1 MKRNLGI
8 RLPGRGPGLGAGLLA
23 GVLRLPGLAAVLAL
37 ALLLGGCMADGGGG
51 SDGPEGRQGAGAP
64 SSASASSASPAAS
77 PARSASP
84 SLPSADPGNPGKGP
98 DCPTENCF
106 SLMLAGDL
114 LVHPQLW
121 EQAAADAGATGKGPL
136 DFEPLLA
143 GQRTYISGSDL
154 AVCHM
159 ETPVAEPDGPYT
171 GYPMFNV
178 PPQILTAAAAVGYSG
193 CTTAS
198 NHTIDAGTAGL
209 NRTLGVLDS
218 LGLAH
223 TGSYAAET
231 GAGAPMRLSA
241 PAGELAV
248 IEATYG
254 LNGLVAEYPW
264 QVDLL
269 DAPAMIAKAKAA
281 RAEGA
286 DVVVAAIHAGEEY
299 ASVPNVQQVETAHAL
314 ADSGEFDFIYGH
326 HTHSVLPIENY
337 NGTWIVYGLGNA
349 VTELSP
355 WYDVNNEGLIVRAQ
369 FARDDAGAWTV
380 SDLAWAP
387 SVIVRD
393 PYRWC
398 SVAGDL
404 PQGECA
410 PPAQR
415 EAVRARTVPV
425 VESLGAADAGAH
437 EWLVSQGGGGG

>member
-1 MKRNLGI
+1 MKRNADN
-8 RLPGRGPGLGAGLLA
+8 AGLRPVWWL
-23 GVLRLPGLAAVLAL
+23 LPGLLLAVLL
-37 ALLLGGCMADGGGG
+37 TGCTGTGT
-51 SDGPEGRQGAGAP
+51 GPEEAGPPSAGPPSAGPP
-64 SSASASSASPAAS
+64 SSSMPASPVPQAAT
-77 PARSASP
+77 PT
-84 SLPSADPGNPGKGP
+84 PGKGP
-98 DCPTENCF
+98 ECPTAACL
-106 SLMLAGDL
+106 SLMVSGDL

-121 EQAAADAGATGKGPL
+121 DQAAADAAVTGRTPL

-143 GQRTYISGSDL
+143 GQRNYIGAADL

-159 ETPVAEPDGPYT
+159 ETPVAEPDGPYA

-178 PPQILTAAAAVGYSG
+178 PPQILTAAADVGYAG

-218 LGLAH
+218 LGLEH
-223 TGSYAAET
+223 TGSYAAEA
-231 GAGAPMRLSA
+231 GAGAPMLLSA

-254 LNGLVAEYPW
+254 LNGLAPEYPW
-264 QVDLL
+264 QVDQL
-269 DAPAMIAKAKAA
+269 DPAAMTAKAKAA
-281 RAEGA
+281 REAGA

-299 ASVPNVQQVETAHAL
+299 ASAPNAQQVEVAHAL

-337 NGTWIVYGLGNA
+337 NGTWIAYGLGNA

-369 FARDDAGAWTV
+369 FARDDDGAWSV

-398 SVAGDL
+398 PVAADL
-404 PQGECA
+404 PQGQCA
-410 PPAQR
+410 TPEHAA
-415 EAVRARTVPV
+415 AVRARTVTV

-437 EWLVSQGGGGG
+437 EWLLAREGK

>member
-1 MKRNLGI
+1 MHHAYVG
-8 RLPGRGPGLGAGLLA
+8 GRGRPARAAMLILFCLLA
-23 GVLRLPGLAAVLAL
+23 GACSPAGNDDA
-37 ALLLGGCMADGGGG
+37 
-51 SDGPEGRQGAGAP
+51 GPAGAP
-64 SSASASSASPAAS
+64 SSTAPSPAEPSGTGGATAAAPEPE
-77 PARSASP
+77 PAAV
-84 SLPSADPGNPGKGP
+84 PGKGP
-98 DCPTENCF
+98 ECPTRNCF
-106 SLMLAGDL
+106 SVLLAGDL

-121 EQAAADAGATGKGPL
+121 DQAAADAAVTGNKPL

-143 GQRTYISGSDL
+143 GQRTYIGAADL

-159 ETPVAEPDGPYT
+159 ETPVAEPDGPYA

-198 NHTIDAGTAGL
+198 NHTVDAGTEGV

-218 LGLAH
+218 LGLEH
-223 TGSYAAET
+223 TGSYAAEA

-254 LNGLVAEYPW
+254 LNGLAAEYPW

-269 DAPAMIAKAKAA
+269 DAPAMTAKAKAA

-299 ASVPNVQQVETAHAL
+299 ASVPNAQQVETAHAL

-369 FARDDAGAWTV
+369 FARDDAGAWSV

-410 PPAQR
+410 PVSQR
-415 EAVRARTVPV
+415 EAVRARTISV

-437 EWLVSQGGGGG
+437 EWLVSLDGGGG

>member
-1 MKRNLGI
+1 
-8 RLPGRGPGLGAGLLA
+8 
-23 GVLRLPGLAAVLAL
+23 
-37 ALLLGGCMADGGGG
+37 
-51 SDGPEGRQGAGAP
+51 
-64 SSASASSASPAAS
+64 
-77 PARSASP
+77 
-84 SLPSADPGNPGKGP
+84 
-98 DCPTENCF
+98 
-106 SLMLAGDL
+106 MLAGDL

-121 EQAAADAGATGKGPL
+121 DQAAVDAAATGKGPL

-143 GQRTYISGSDL
+143 GQRAYISGSDL

-159 ETPVAEPDGPYT
+159 ETPVAEASGPYS

-178 PPQILTAAAAVGYSG
+178 PPQILTAAAAVGYRG

-198 NHTIDAGTAGL
+198 NHSVDAGTAGL

-218 LGLAH
+218 LSLQH
-223 TGSYAAET
+223 TGTYATEA
-231 GAGAPMRLSA
+231 GAGRPMLLDA
-241 PAGELAV
+241 PAGTVAV

-254 LNGLVAEYPW
+254 LNGLEAAFPW

-269 DAPAMIAKAKAA
+269 DAETMIARARAA
-281 RAEGA
+281 RDAGA
-286 DVVVAAIHAGEEY
+286 DVVVGAIHAGDEY
-299 ASVPNVQQVETAHAL
+299 ASVPNAQQAETAHAL

-337 NGTWIVYGLGNA
+337 NGTWIAYGLGNA

-369 FARDDAGAWTV
+369 FAQDDAGAWSV
-380 SDLAWAP
+380 SDLSWAP

-398 SVAGDL
+398 SAASDL

-410 PPAQR
+410 PAGQR

-425 VESLGAADAGAH
+425 VESMGAAVAGAH
-437 EWLVSQGGGGG
+437 EWLVSRDPK

>member
-1 MKRNLGI
+1 MKRRLGTGA
-8 RLPGRGPGLGAGLLA
+8 PGRSVRSTVTGTLLLALVLAGCMGAPEPDGAGEQ
-23 GVLRLPGLAAVLAL
+23 
-37 ALLLGGCMADGGGG
+37 
-51 SDGPEGRQGAGAP
+51 SGRAP
-64 SSASASSASPAAS
+64 SSSVAPTPPSPT
-77 PARSASP
+77 
-84 SLPSADPGNPGKGP
+84 ADPSIPGKGP
-98 DCPTENCF
+98 ACPAANCF

-121 EQAAADAGATGKGPL
+121 DQAAADAAATGKGPL

-143 GQRTYISGSDL
+143 GQEAYIAASDV

-159 ETPVAEPDGPYT
+159 ETPVAEPGGPYA

-178 PPQILTAAAAVGYSG
+178 PPQILTAAASAGYQA

-198 NHTIDAGTAGL
+198 NHTMDAGTAGL

-218 LGLAH
+218 LGLEH
-223 TGSYAAET
+223 TGSYASEAD
-231 GAGAPMRLSA
+231 AGKPMILPTEGGSV
-241 PAGELAV
+241 AV

-254 LNGLVAEYPW
+254 LNGLQAEYPW
-264 QVDLL
+264 QVDML
-269 DAPAMIAKAKAA
+269 DAGMMIAKARTA
-281 RAEGA
+281 RDQGA
-286 DVVVAAIHAGEEY
+286 DVVVGAIHAGDEY
-299 ASVPNVQQVETAHAL
+299 ASAPNTQQVETAHAL

-355 WYDVNNEGLIVRAQ
+355 WYDVNNEGLIVRVQ
-369 FARDDAGAWTV
+369 FARDDDGAWTV

-398 SVAGDL
+398 SVAADL

-410 PPAQR
+410 SSAQR
-415 EAVRARTVPV
+415 EAVRARTIPV
-425 VESLGAADAGAH
+425 VESMGAAGAGAQ
-437 EWLVSQGGGGG
+437 EWLVTQDPQ

>member
-1 MKRNLGI
+1 M
-8 RLPGRGPGLGAGLLA
+8 AALLA
-23 GVLRLPGLAAVLAL
+23 AL
-37 ALLLGGCMADGGGG
+37 VLGGCTAGEDGAAGPSSAGG
-51 SDGPEGRQGAGAP
+51 SGDTSGTAAP
-64 SSASASSASPAAS
+64 SSSAPSPAA
-77 PARSASP
+77 
-84 SLPSADPGNPGKGP
+84 DPVSGKGP
-98 DCPTENCF
+98 ACPTSACF

-121 EQAAADAGATGKGPL
+121 DQAAVDAAATSKGPL

-143 GQRTYISGSDL
+143 GQGAYISGSDL

-159 ETPVAEPDGPYT
+159 ETPVAEAGGPYS

-178 PPQILTAAAAVGYSG
+178 PPQILTAAAAVGYRG

-198 NHTIDAGTAGL
+198 NHSVDAGTAGL

-218 LGLAH
+218 LGLEH
-223 TGSYAAET
+223 TGTYATEA
-231 GAGAPMRLSA
+231 GAGRPMVLEA
-241 PAGELAV
+241 PAGSVSV

-254 LNGLVAEYPW
+254 LNGLEAEYPW

-269 DAPAMIAKAKAA
+269 DAETMIAKARAA
-281 RAEGA
+281 REAGA
-286 DVVVAAIHAGEEY
+286 DVVVGAIHAGDEY
-299 ASVPNVQQVETAHAL
+299 ASTPNAQQIEAAHAL

-337 NGTWIVYGLGNA
+337 NGTWIAYGLGNA

-355 WYDVNNEGLIVRAQ
+355 WYDVNNEGLVVRAQ
-369 FARDDAGAWTV
+369 FAQDDAGAWSV
-380 SDLAWAP
+380 SDLSWAP

-398 SVAGDL
+398 SVATDL

-410 PPAQR
+410 PAGQR
-415 EAVRARTVPV
+415 EAVRARTIPV
-425 VESLGAADAGAH
+425 VESMGGGAAGAH
-437 EWLVSQGGGGG
+437 EWLVTREPAEK